1 MSVVSAGVQQAFADT
16 VLPGSER
23 WPKAS
28 EVITFPIQY
37 LESFEI
43 SKEVQELEIWNQ
55 LLTADSQAR
64 HQLCVDFENL
74 HPGVFQ
80 TLLTRIFAAYYSN
93 PKVLSLIEEKH
104 SYPARPPMPIG
115 QVFLTTEAP
124 PVLPAA
130 TTPLWRK
137 DGTKTAE
144 KVYSLQEIEPRK
156 DWTLEEIMTWHS

>member
-1 MSVVSAGVQQAFADT
+1 MILVSAEVQQAFADT
-16 VLPGSER
+16 VLPGSAR

-37 LESFEI
+37 LEGFEI
-43 SKEVQELEIWNQ
+43 PEDGQELEILNQ

-64 HQLCVDFENL
+64 HKLCVEL
-74 HPGVFQ
+74 EKLQPSIFQ

-93 PKVLSLIEEKH
+93 LKVLSLIEEKH

-115 QVFLTTEAP
+115 QVFLKTEAP

-144 KVYSLQEIEPRK
+144 KVYGLQAIEPRK

>member
-1 MSVVSAGVQQAFADT
+1 MALVSAEVQQAFADT
-16 VLPGSER
+16 VLPGSAR

-28 EVITFPIQY
+28 EVITFPIRY
-37 LESFEI
+37 LEDFEI
-43 SKEVQELEIWNQ
+43 PEDGQELEILNQ

-64 HQLCVDFENL
+64 HQLCVDLEKL
-74 HPGVFQ
+74 QPGVFQ

-93 PKVLSLIEEKH
+93 PKVLRLIEETH

-115 QVFLTTEAP
+115 QVFLTIEAP
-124 PVLPAA
+124 PGVPAA

-144 KVYSLQEIEPRK
+144 KVYGLQEIKPSK